1 MRKSVLLVSQILLLF
16 LFGSTTENMVIEKN
30 QTQIKNT
37 QENNLN
43 IIDNTYKYPE
53 FYRGIYLNVYSSRN
67 FQKLSQFV
75 ENGKKSSVNSIV
87 MDIQRYGKDE
97 CLIPAENVQYC
108 LNNGVHPI
116 ARIVVFQDG
125 LTYYPVSESL
135 IDLKIRLAE
144 TACKAGFKE
153 IQFDYIRFND
163 SSALKYLSKEK
174 RYIFIEN
181 FLKTARNSLKKYN
194 VRIAADIFG
203 RIPLN
208 SGDMIGQRMEGLD
221 KVVDI
226 ICPMAYPSHYTW
238 SKKMMADPYYTVFLT
253 SKSAKERTKEA
264 GVVAYIQAFKMKLSL
279 TNLSYEKYIE
289 EQLKAIHDS
298 GIRGYILWNASQKYD
313 TPFDVMKDF
322 YKKEAERADAVAIK
336 DKDS

>member
-1 MRKSVLLVSQILLLF
+1 MRIIVLPGVLFMLLF
-16 LFGSTTENMVIEKN
+16 LFGSTTENIIVQKNPIQKDKN
-30 QTQIKNT
+30 QVSNP
-37 QENNLN
+37 N

-53 FYRGIYLNVYSSRN
+53 FYRGIYLNVYSARN
-67 FQKLSQFV
+67 LQKLSQFV
-75 ENGKKSSVNSIV
+75 EKGKKSNVNCIV

-97 CLIPAENVQYC
+97 CLIPAENIKY
-108 LNNGVHPI
+108 LLDNNIHPV
-116 ARIVVFQDG
+116 ARIVAFQDG
-125 LTYYPVSESL
+125 LTYYPVAESV
-135 IDLKIRLAE
+135 IDIKIRLAE
-144 TACKAGFKE
+144 EACKLGFKE

-163 SSALKYLSKEK
+163 SPALKYLDKEK
-174 RYIFIEN
+174 RFVFIEN

-208 SGDMIGQRMEGLD
+208 SGDIIGQRMEGLD

-238 SKKMMADPYYTVFLT
+238 SKKMMADPYYTVLLT

-264 GVVAYIQAFKMKLSL
+264 AIVAYIQAFKMKLSV

-289 EQLKAIHDS
+289 EQLRAIHDS
-298 GIRGYILWNASQKYD
+298 GIRGYILWNAAQKYD
-313 TPFDVMKDF
+313 TPFDVMRDY
-322 YKKEAERADAVAIK
+322 YKKKTVKAEAVILK
-336 DKDS
+336 DKAS